1 MLMISRYFFFIF
13 KSFVM
18 SAFFPGHRRRRSWVS
33 FIIVGCH
40 NNVVVYAV
48 YRCPLSAGVPLYYLA
63 WLHKIVPAS

>member
-1 MLMISRYFFFIF
+1 MAALLFFNL

-18 SAFFPGHRRRRSWVS
+18 SAYFPGHRRRRSWVS

-40 NNVVVYAV
+40 YDSLVYAV
-48 YRCPLSAGVPLYYLA
+48 YRCPVVNGVPMHHLA